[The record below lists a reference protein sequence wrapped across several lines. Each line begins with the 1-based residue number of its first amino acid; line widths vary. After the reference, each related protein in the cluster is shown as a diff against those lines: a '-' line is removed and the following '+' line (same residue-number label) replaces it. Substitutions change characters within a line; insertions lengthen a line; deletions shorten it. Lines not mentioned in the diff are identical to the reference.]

1 VPAAVVDSGPII
13 ALASLGHFALLRER
27 FTELLIPAGVE
38 REIIVQGAGRAHARE
53 LGDALATG
61 DARVV
66 PVQNQL
72 LLARLRR
79 PALSETDSEV
89 IACAIEA
96 GTCTVVADDR
106 AVRALAI
113 AEGLPLVG
121 TVGLLTHARLTN
133 KIPILKPLLDQL
145 VRDGFRLD
153 PASAVYRDALA
164 RVDEL
169 P

>member
-27 FTELLIPAGVE
+27 FTELLIPSGVE
-38 REIIVQGAGRAHARE
+38 REIIIQGAGRTHARE
-53 LGDALATG
+53 LGNALAAG
-61 DARVV
+61 NARVV

-89 IACAIEA
+89 VACAIEA
-96 GTCTVVADDR
+96 GSYTVVADDC
-106 AVRALAI
+106 AVRALVI

-121 TVGLLTHARLTN
+121 TVGLLTQARLTN
-133 KIPILKPLLDQL
+133 EIPALKPLLDQL
-145 VRDGFRLD
+145 VREGFRLD
-153 PASAVYRDALA
+153 PAGAVYREALA